1 MQKQFN
7 TLKKSRILTLKAISN
22 LTIEQLNTIPK
33 GFKNNVAWNVTH
45 LVVTQQLLCYKLSG
59 LKCLISEEMITNFQ
73 KGTSPTYTISKIEFE
88 AIKEQFL
95 ELPNRLEEDYSKGI
109 FKNYIEYTTSV
120 DVTLNNIDDGII
132 FNLYH
137 EGIHLGIILQ
147 LLKFI

>member
-1 MQKQFN
+1 MQKQFD
-7 TLKKSRILTLKAISN
+7 TLKKSRILTLKAIGN

-33 GFKNNVAWNVTH
+33 GFKNNIAWNVTH

-59 LKCLISEEMITNFQ
+59 LDCLISEEMITNFQ
-73 KGTSPTYTISKIEFE
+73 KGTAPTYTISEIEFE
-88 AIKEQFL
+88 AIKAQFL
-95 ELPNRLEEDYSKGI
+95 ALPNRLEEDYSKGI
-109 FKNYIEYTTSV
+109 FKNYIEYKTSV
-120 DVTLNNIDDGII
+120 DVTLKSVDDGII

>member
-1 MQKQFN
+1 MQKQFD

-33 GFKNNVAWNVTH
+33 GFKNNIAWNVTH

-59 LKCLISEEMITNFQ
+59 LECLVSEEMIANFQ
-73 KGTSPTYTISKIEFE
+73 KGTAPTYTISEIEFE

-95 ELPNRLEEDYSKGI
+95 ELPNRLKEDYSKGV
-109 FKNYIEYTTSV
+109 FKNYIEYKTSV
-120 DVTLNNIDDGII
+120 DVTLRSVEDGII